1 MLKVFKTISGAVLAA
16 AGLAGAVYAQSAMQ
30 ITILNGTNSAVVAM
44 QVRPSGSQN
53 AQWTA
58 VSPGRP
64 IGIQGTVT
72 FTFSPGNCHFDV
84 QAQFADGRSL
94 NKTNQ
99 NFCRL
104 HKTAYIIRA
113 F

>member
-1 MLKVFKTISGAVLAA
+1 MRKVFKMISGAVLVA
-16 AGLAGAVYAQSAMQ
+16 AGLAGAAYAQPAMQ
-30 ITILNGTNSAVVAM
+30 ITILNGTNSAIVAM
-44 QVRPSGSQN
+44 QVRPSDAQN

-72 FTFSPGNCHFDV
+72 FRFSAASCDFDV

-94 NKTNQ
+94 NKANQ
-99 NFCRL
+99 SFCRL
-104 HKTAYIIRA
+104 HRATYIIRA